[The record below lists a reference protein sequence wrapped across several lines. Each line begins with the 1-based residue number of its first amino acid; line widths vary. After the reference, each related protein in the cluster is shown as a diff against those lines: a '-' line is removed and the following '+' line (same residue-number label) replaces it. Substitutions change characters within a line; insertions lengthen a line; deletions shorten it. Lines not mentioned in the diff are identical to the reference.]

1 MAKKKKAA
9 VLKVVLMTEDGY
21 CYYTTR
27 NNKNRTEKLAFRK
40 YNPKTRKHEMI
51 HEKKLAKSAKKI

>member
-1 MAKKKKAA
+1 MAKKKKLA

-21 CYYTTR
+21 CHYTTR
-27 NNKNRTEKLAFRK
+27 NQKNRTEKLALKK
-40 YNPKTRKHEMI
+40 YNPKTRKHELM